1 MNIPHPTV
9 ICLTPVRNEAW
20 ILDRFLRCA
29 SLWADHIIVADQSST
44 DGSREIAAQHS
55 KVHLVHNP
63 GVGCDEK
70 IRQDLLLAAARE
82 IPGPRILMAL
92 DADEILSANHAL
104 SPEWATLLAAA
115 PGTQVYLERGDIY
128 PFCQDIGV
136 FHEPWLFGFVDDDRA
151 HQGTFIHSPRVPQE
165 KHGPKLYLADIKVLH
180 YQYTDWTRMKSKH
193 RRYEVIE
200 TLHDS
205 RRGAISIYRQYHHM
219 DPPNPWRMPIP
230 REWLDGYIRAGI
242 DMTSANIEGRYETD
256 RDVLTCMEKHGM
268 HRFSRQAIWDVDW
281 IALAKVHG
289 LAQPERFADPRTRF
303 EKRVHAW
310 LAASQSPSCMLT
322 LKNRIISK
330 YLRAFL
336 GW

>member
-1 MNIPHPTV
+1 M
-9 ICLTPVRNEAW
+9 
-20 ILDRFLRCA
+20 
-29 SLWADHIIVADQSST
+29 
-44 DGSREIAAQHS
+44 
-55 KVHLVHNP
+55 
-63 GVGCDEK
+63 
-70 IRQDLLLAAARE
+70 
-82 IPGPRILMAL
+82 
-92 DADEILSANHAL
+92 
-104 SPEWATLLAAA
+104 
-115 PGTQVYLERGDIY
+115 ERGDIY

-242 DMTSANIEGRYETD
+242 DMTSANIEEFLAEPG
-256 RDVLTCMEKHGM
+256 
-268 HRFSRQAIWDVDW
+268 VDG
-281 IALAKVHG
+281 ALIGGASLKPDEMAGICARAGITAKARG
-289 LAQPERFADPRTRF
+289 LA
-303 EKRVHAW
+303 
-310 LAASQSPSCMLT
+310 S
-322 LKNRIISK
+322 
-330 YLRAFL
+330 
-336 GW
+336 